1 MRKIIIL
8 LTLFVTTCNQRKV
21 SLQENL
27 NPKQHL
33 TTISNEIYIFSTKLG
48 FLSEP
53 NPEKVSGLFFA
64 ITKRCNI
71 NAAIQKEFM
80 GYPQYIYTE
89 EGATCIWNQSK
100 QIISFE
106 KNDSKKKFLFRSY
119 WYLGYPT
126 LIEKRVSENH
136 SILLNWKWVQNNRI
150 TKSTLQRIF
159 VTYFKE
165 NKNIEYLFNQFSG
178 SIVSKEE
185 YYENKGKKLLN
196 SWQFTYGTTGE
207 AECKFFEKGIPKNTK
222 SDCSLWE
229 SVLDNQ
235 TLFEIE

>member
-8 LTLFVTTCNQRKV
+8 LTLFVTTCSQRKI
-21 SLQENL
+21 SPQENPS
-27 NPKQHL
+27 PKLDL
-33 TTISNEIYIFSTKLG
+33 TSISNEIYIFSTKLG

-71 NAAIQKEFM
+71 NTAIQKEFM

-106 KNDSKKKFLFRSY
+106 KNDSKKVVLFRSY

-150 TKSTLQRIF
+150 TKSTLQRISI
-159 VTYFKE
+159 TYFKE
-165 NKNIEYLFNQFSG
+165 NKNIEYLFNQFSDET
-178 SIVSKEE
+178 SKETS
-185 YYENKGKKLLN
+185 NIN
-196 SWQFTYGTTGE
+196 NF
-207 AECKFFEKGIPKNTK
+207 
-222 SDCSLWE
+222 
-229 SVLDNQ
+229 
-235 TLFEIE
+235 